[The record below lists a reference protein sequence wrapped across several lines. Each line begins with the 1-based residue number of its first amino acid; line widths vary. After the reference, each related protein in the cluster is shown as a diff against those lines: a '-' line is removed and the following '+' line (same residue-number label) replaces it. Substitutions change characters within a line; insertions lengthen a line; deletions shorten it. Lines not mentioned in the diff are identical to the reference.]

1 MLIREAPKYGNDDDY
16 VDQLI
21 VEAYDSYIE
30 EIEKYPNTRYN
41 RGPNLFLAASY

>member
-21 VEAYDSYIE
+21 VEGYDSYIE
-30 EIEKYPNTRYN
+30 KIEKYPNTR
-41 RGPNLFLAASY
+41 

>member
-41 RGPNLFLAASY
+41 R

>member
-30 EIEKYPNTRYN
+30 EIEKYPMSTLMKKVWKKVN
-41 RGPNLFLAASY
+41 P

>member
-1 MLIREAPKYGNDDDY
+1 MLIREAPKYGNDDY

-30 EIEKYPNTRYN
+30 EIEKYPNTR
-41 RGPNLFLAASY
+41 